1 MDGEV
6 ACFALEAFAAG
17 AFEPGGDGFG
27 GKVGAGVGGGVS
39 EGVGGGVDLVI
50 FDGGMDGGL
59 GLEGDLDEAGD
70 FGAGVMDEVEAD
82 VGVGGVVAVAMAVP
96 VGGVYVD
103 FEVAGEAAGGSADAE
118 FGVEKVGAFFL
129 IPASGVVDV
138 DGLLVGADEGFG
150 AKAGVGPEALDVA
163 FGVGEE
169 EDFGF
174 EEEMVVGGGIGVGV
188 DGDVSYIFK
197 RVVHILI
204 LF

>member
-103 FEVAGEAAGGSADAE
+103 FEVAGEAAGGE
-118 FGVEKVGAFFL
+118 C
-129 IPASGVVDV
+129 
-138 DGLLVGADEGFG
+138 
-150 AKAGVGPEALDVA
+150 
-163 FGVGEE
+163 
-169 EDFGF
+169 
-174 EEEMVVGGGIGVGV
+174 
-188 DGDVSYIFK
+188 
-197 RVVHILI
+197 RC
-204 LF
+204 